1 MSKANI
7 VALAASKYHQRET
20 YEEHKRGN
28 KYVSYGVDNLFPQY
42 LISLLN
48 SSAVHS
54 ALTTSIAA
62 MIYGRG
68 ATYTDERGKAID
80 IDDQLRKTC
89 LDLKIQ
95 GGFVWEVYWSPEGNR
110 IVQIK
115 HSPFEQWRSAPMDE
129 EGNVHSYFH
138 CIDWAKETEFEVTE
152 WDAYNPITASG
163 DAVQIIYCKP
173 FAVGSMYY
181 PKPDY
186 IGAVNWI
193 EVDKQVSIFH
203 NNNIQNGLHPGF
215 SVHFKSGVPPK
226 EERNEIRREIEQQL
240 GGAEN
245 SGRFWMT
252 FSDSPEQT
260 PEIKPF
266 EVSNLSDQ
274 FQFISQESTDKIMI
288 GHRVTTPS
296 LFGVKTAGQ
305 LSAASELEEAKR
317 IFNKD
322 VIEPFQR
329 IVNEWLKEVEEF
341 LGYSVQ
347 IENAMAEETPDVKES
362 FTGIQISSAMDILT
376 RVKLGELTIEQGRSL
391 LSNML
396 NFSDEAVNDTLPLPI
411 QMSAQTPDLDEDTGK
426 KWLDYLNDKGEVM
439 SEEWEL
445 LHESEV
451 KDSVGEYKL
460 HLSEARRVELFKRFA
475 NPEERSQV
483 DAGLYK
489 IRYRYSQQLKDNS
502 RVFCRNMVE
511 NSKGGVSYRFED
523 IESMEGQVNTEFSPR
538 GESSYSIWLWKG
550 GCFCHHYWVRQVWFR
565 KRDKGRFL
573 PNEGLENDKRVSVA
587 DALADGFDMRDEN
600 LDYNQAGTRPIDT
613 PNRGKLN

>member
-1 MSKANI
+1 MNKANI

-28 KYVSYGVDNLFPQY
+28 KYVSYGIDNLFPQY

-62 MIYGRG
+62 MIYGKG
-68 ATYTDERGKAID
+68 ATYNDERAKAID

-95 GGFVWEVYWSPEGNR
+95 GGFVWEIYWSPEGNR

-129 EGNVHSYFH
+129 EGGVASYFH

-152 WDAYNPITASG
+152 WPAYNPITATG
-163 DAVQIIYCKP
+163 DCIQVIYCKP

-245 SGRFWMT
+245 TGRFWMT

-288 GHRVTTPS
+288 GHRVTTPA

-329 IVNEWLKEVEEF
+329 IINEWLEEVSEF
-341 LGYSVQ
+341 LGFTVS
-347 IENAMAEETPDVKES
+347 IENAQAESVPTYDGQLPQVVDVVMK
-362 FTGIQISSAMDILT
+362 
-376 RVKLGELTIEQGRSL
+376 VNNNELTNAQGRAL
-391 LSNML
+391 LSSTLGM
-396 NFSDEAVNDTLPLPI
+396 DEEAVNRLLPLTI
-411 QMSAQTPDLDEDTGK
+411 QMSAETPELDDATGQT
-426 KWLDYLNDKGEVM
+426 WLDYLADKGEVLND
-439 SEEWEL
+439 EWEL
-445 LHESEV
+445 VHEAPV
-451 KDSVGEYKL
+451 NDSVAEYKL
-460 HLSEARRVELFKRFA
+460 HLTEARKVELFKRFA
-475 NPEERSQV
+475 NPEEGSV
-483 DAGLYK
+483 IDTGLFK
-489 IRYRYSQQLKDNS
+489 IRYRYSQNIKGNS
-502 RVFCRNMVE
+502 RLFCRNMVE

-523 IESMEGQVNTEFSPR
+523 IESMDGQVNTQFSPK

-550 GCFCHHYWVRQVWFR
+550 GCFCHHYWVRQVWMR

-573 PNEGLENDKRVSVA
+573 PNQGLENDKRVSVA
-587 DALADGFDMRDEN
+587 DAMRQGVPFKDE
-600 LDYNQAGTRPIDT
+600 DYDYTQAGTRPIDT
-613 PNRGKLN
+613 PNQGKLN

>member
-62 MIYGRG
+62 MIYGKG
-68 ATYTDERGKAID
+68 SNCTDDRGKAID
-80 IDDQLRKTC
+80 IDEQLRKTC

-95 GGFVWEVYWSPEGNR
+95 GGFVWEVYWSPEGNK

-115 HSPFEQWRSAPMDE
+115 HSPFEQWRSAPIDE
-129 EGNVHSYFH
+129 EGNVYSHFH

-152 WDAYNPITASG
+152 WDSYNPITASG

-215 SVHFKSGVPPK
+215 SVHFKSGVPPI

-266 EVSNLSDQ
+266 EVSNLSEQ

-305 LSAASELEEAKR
+305 LSAASELEEAKS
-317 IFNKD
+317 IFNRD

-329 IVNEWLKEVEEF
+329 IINEWLKQIEQF

-347 IENAMAEETPDVKES
+347 IENALAESVATYDGQLPQVVDVMMKVNNNEITTS
-362 FTGIQISSAMDILT
+362 
-376 RVKLGELTIEQGRSL
+376 QGRAV
-391 LSNML
+391 LSTTLGMDDDSITQL
-396 NFSDEAVNDTLPLPI
+396 LPLPI
-411 QMSAQTPDLDEDTGK
+411 QMSAGTPELDDATGQT
-426 KWLDYLNDKGEVM
+426 WIDYLSDKGEVM
-439 SEEWEL
+439 TDEWQL
-445 LHESEV
+445 LHESQV
-451 KDSVGEYKL
+451 KDAVGEYKL
-460 HLSEARRVELFKRFA
+460 HLFEARRVELFKRFA

-502 RVFCRNMVE
+502 RMFCRNMVE

-523 IESMEGQVNTEFSPR
+523 IESMAGQVNTEFSPR
-538 GESSYSIWLWKG
+538 GTSTYSIWLWKG

-565 KRDKGRFL
+565 KRENGRFL
-573 PNEGLENDKRVSVA
+573 PNKGLENDKRVSVA
-587 DALADGFDMRDEN
+587 DAVSAGFDMQDDN
-600 LDYNQAGTRPIDT
+600 LDYNQAVTRPIDT